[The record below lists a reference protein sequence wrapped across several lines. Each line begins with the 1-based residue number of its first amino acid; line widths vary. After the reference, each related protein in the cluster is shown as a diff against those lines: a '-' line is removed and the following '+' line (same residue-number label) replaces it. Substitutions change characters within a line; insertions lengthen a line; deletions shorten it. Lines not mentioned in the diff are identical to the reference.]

1 MLRIQSVLAVV
12 LCLALNLPVFAQ
24 TQSFAVDNSHGFFA
38 GLTRDYRPRHIAEIS
53 FADSPRLEALMRAGV
68 IYLSLRDAI
77 ALALENNLDIES
89 VRYDPKLARADL
101 LRAGAGQLL
110 RNVSSNISSGPTSA
124 SLSVL
129 SGASGV
135 NAGTGVTTSSTGQGG
150 VLSGLSVQL
159 AGSAIPNLDPTAF
172 VQFQGA
178 HNTTIETSTIFTGTS
193 ALVTSQKNFVYGVQ
207 QGYWTGTQVTGYMSA
222 VFGFKEN
229 ATTALFNPIDSGSL
243 NLSIT
248 QNLLNGFGLAVNKRA
263 YHKAI
268 NNLRVNDLTFKNQVI
283 ATVANVVNLYWD
295 LVSFND
301 SLKVD
306 EETLRLDTQL
316 YEDNERRAA
325 LGAIAPIDTIQAEA
339 DMKASQQ
346 AVIAQQSQVQQQE
359 MILKSVLTRSGLDN
373 PLLVAAR
380 IVPTDH
386 VDVPAREPIIPL
398 QELIE
403 SAMKYRPEIEQNQL
417 GLQNTRLDLLGT
429 KNNLLPTLS
438 AFVNLSNSGQAGA
451 ITTVPQPYYNSTG
464 QLLGYKQLGPGDVNQ
479 FLLGGYGTVLSQIF
493 SRNFPNYSAGITLQM
508 PIRNRAAQADMITS
522 ELTYRQQQIQDKQLR
537 NNIRLNVINAA
548 TALQN
553 ARAAYDSAVVA
564 AKLQDETLAGM
575 RRKYDLGTAAILD
588 VVVAQRDSTTR
599 HLSEVD
605 ALDQYQRARTNLQ
618 QMMGTILDTYEV
630 DLDEARTGQVKR
642 APDAIPPAARQ

>member
-1 MLRIQSVLAVV
+1 MLRLQSVLAVV
-12 LCLALNLPVFAQ
+12 LCLSLNLPMFAQ
-24 TQSFAVDNSHGFFA
+24 TQSFAVDDTRGFFA
-38 GLTRDYRPRHIAEIS
+38 GITRDYRTRRVAEVS
-53 FADSPRLEALMRAGV
+53 FADSPRVEALIRAGV

-77 ALALENNLDIES
+77 ALALENNLDIETI
-89 VRYDPKLARADL
+89 RYDPKLARADL
-101 LRAGAGQLL
+101 LRSSAGQLL

-129 SGASGV
+129 SGASAV
-135 NAGTGVTTSSTGQGG
+135 NAGTGATTTSSGTGG

-159 AGSAIPNLDPTAF
+159 AGSAIPNLDPTLF
-172 VQFQGA
+172 VQYQAA
-178 HNTTIETSTIFTGTS
+178 HSTVIETSTVFTGTS
-193 ALVTSQKNFVYGVQ
+193 ALVTSQQNLVYGVQ
-207 QGYWTGTQVTGYMSA
+207 QGYWTGTQVTAYMSS

-243 NLSIT
+243 NLNFT

-268 NNLRVNDLTFKNQVI
+268 NNLRVNDLTFKQQVI
-283 ATVANVVNLYWD
+283 ATVANVANLYWD
-295 LVSFND
+295 LVSFNEA
-301 SLKVD
+301 LKVD
-306 EETLRLDTQL
+306 QETLRLDTQL
-316 YEDNERRAA
+316 YEDNQRRAA

-339 DMKASQQ
+339 DMKAEQQ
-346 AVIAQQSQVQQQE
+346 SVIAQQSQVLQQE

-373 PLLVAAR
+373 PIIVAAR

-386 VDVPAREPIIPL
+386 IDVPAQEPIIPL

-403 SAMKYRPEIEQNQL
+403 AAMRNRPELEQNQL
-417 GLQNTRLDLLGT
+417 SLENTRLDMLGT

-438 AFVNLSNSGQAGA
+438 AFANFSNSGQAGA
-451 ITTVPQPYYNSTG
+451 LTTVPQPYYSSTG
-464 QLLGYKQLGPGDVNQ
+464 QLLGYKQLGPGDVNA

-493 SRNFPNYSAGITLQM
+493 SRNFPNYSAGITLQV
-508 PIRNRAAQADMITS
+508 PIRNRAAQADMITT
-522 ELTYRQQQIQDKQLR
+522 ELNYRQQQIQEKQSR
-537 NNIRLNVINAA
+537 NGIKLNVINAA

-553 ARAAYDSAVVA
+553 ARAAYDSAVIA
-564 AKLQDETLAGM
+564 ANLQDQTLAGT

-588 VVVAQRDSTTR
+588 VVIAQRDSTTR

-618 QMMGTILDTYEV
+618 QMMGTILTTYDV
-630 DLDEARTGQVKR
+630 DLEEARTGQVKR
-642 APDAIPPAARQ
+642 APDAIPPGIR